1 MIQSGFLSEGD
12 GAEGHDPVENSPVSG
27 VTQPFAG
34 IPDVL
39 DVTGAK
45 TPLTYCYYMTF
56 SVEQNS
62 LDFCTMPNGR
72 FGSGSRNTS

>member
-1 MIQSGFLSEGD
+1 
-12 GAEGHDPVENSPVSG
+12 VSG

-34 IPDVL
+34 IPDEL

-72 FGSGSRNTS
+72 FGSISAVRPWHERQSIIDHLGPLANS